1 MMTTLV
7 TMMATRHINKIIYTF
22 IIMNRLFI
30 RNNIT
35 SVSIIIFIFLFIG
48 VQKMEPAFLY
58 NPDGSLKQFGLGR
71 KKHTVIPVWL
81 VSLILAILSYLFVL
95 YYLAIPKFKW

>member
-1 MMTTLV
+1 MILV
-7 TMMATRHINKIIYTF
+7 IVMVTNNFNKIIYTF
-22 IIMNRLFI
+22 IIMSRLFI

-48 VQKMEPAFLY
+48 VQKLEPSFLY
-58 NPDGSLKQFGLGR
+58 NLDGSLKQFGLGR
-71 KKHTVIPVWL
+71 KKHTVAPVWL
-81 VSLILAILSYLFVL
+81 VSLILAIFSYLFVL